1 MIGLERPKPYLNG
14 SVYIDERNLGPYMRG
29 SHFGNNN
36 EGNGSQSDG
45 KGPATYIGQLT
56 KKRRGRTCI
65 TKVTIEI
72 LEVTIIP
79 VFRP

>member
-1 MIGLERPKPYLNG
+1 MIELKQPKPYLNG
-14 SVYIDERNLGPYMRG
+14 CVHRRKEGRPYLRR

-36 EGNGSQSDG
+36 EGNRSKTDS
-45 KGPATYIGQLT
+45 KRPAKYIGQLI
-56 KKRRGRTCI
+56 KKKKESACI